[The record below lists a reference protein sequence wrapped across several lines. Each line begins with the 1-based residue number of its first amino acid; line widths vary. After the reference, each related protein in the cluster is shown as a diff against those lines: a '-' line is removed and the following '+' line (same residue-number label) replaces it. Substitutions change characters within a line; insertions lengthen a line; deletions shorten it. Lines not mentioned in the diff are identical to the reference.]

1 LVKETLVRKA
11 VEGLCKSVGGHVV
24 STDML

>member
-1 LVKETLVRKA
+1 VRKA